1 MSGTLA
7 ALHGIGADGRTFH
20 ALATAMDRPD
30 LLSLNLPGYAGEP
43 GLPENFE
50 MLKDWLGSKLPQN
63 PSVLIG
69 HSIGGMLALDFAL
82 DHPDRVAGL
91 VLVCTT
97 PAFGGPDPSFKEAF
111 LKARMSGLDAGKS
124 MADMA
129 PEMAKGYLGDNVSD
143 AALALG
149 TAMSAEIPE
158 VTFRSVMKT
167 LVSFNRRDALGEVA
181 CPCLIVAGSKDQNA
195 PSKTM
200 VKMSDRLPQSRYVEF
215 DAGHGL
221 PMECPDAL
229 ADAVHAFVR
238 DFNL

>member
-1 MSGTLA
+1 
-7 ALHGIGADGRTFH
+7 LHGIGADGRTFH

-97 PAFGGPDPSFKEAF
+97 PAFGG
-111 LKARMSGLDAGKS
+111 
-124 MADMA
+124 
-129 PEMAKGYLGDNVSD
+129 
-143 AALALG
+143 
-149 TAMSAEIPE
+149 
-158 VTFRSVMKT
+158 
-167 LVSFNRRDALGEVA
+167 
-181 CPCLIVAGSKDQNA
+181 
-195 PSKTM
+195 
-200 VKMSDRLPQSRYVEF
+200 LPQGAHVGAGRWKVYGRYGTRNGQGLSR
-215 DAGHGL
+215 
-221 PMECPDAL
+221 
-229 ADAVHAFVR
+229 R
-238 DFNL
+238 